1 MAYQLLAGIAL
12 GVLAGTFTGLVPGIH
27 VNLIAVL
34 LLSSAGYL
42 LGFIGL
48 EALIVFI
55 VSMSVTHSFINTIP
69 SIFLGAPEGGTALS
83 VLPGHRL
90 LLEGNGL
97 EAVKLTII
105 GSVLGLLFSFAAYPF
120 FVFVLSNIYGFL
132 SNYIGELLFFV
143 GVFLVLRSG
152 KVFQGFLAFS
162 FSGVLGLLVLNARM
176 ENPLF
181 PLLTGLFGV
190 ATLVFSLK
198 TNSKIPFQKKKRS
211 VGFDRKQGFLSVFLG
226 SVSGFITAVLPGM
239 GTSVAATISSLFR
252 SDSDA
257 RNFLVMI
264 GAISTVNFFMSIAAL
279 SVIGKARNGAIIAV
293 SELLAEP
300 NSLLLLM
307 AALIS
312 GGLAVLVGLRINT
325 FFLGVMEKVNYALM
339 VKIVIYLLI
348 VLTGILSGFE
358 GLVVLFVASLIGLYA
373 NFKGLPRNVLMSC
386 IMVPV
391 MSYFLF

>member
-55 VSMSVTHSFINTIP
+55 VSMSVTHSFVNTIP

-90 LLEGNGL
+90 LLEGKGL

-105 GSVLGLLFSFAAYPF
+105 GSILGLLFSFGAYAF

-143 GVFLVLRSG
+143 GLFLVLRSG

-198 TNSKIPFQKKKRS
+198 TNSSIPLQDKTKET
-211 VGFDRKQGFLSVFLG
+211 GFDSKQGFLSVLLG

-252 SDSDA
+252 KDSDA

-300 NSLLLLM
+300 NALLLLM

-312 GGLAVLVGLRINT
+312 GGLAVLVGLRINSL
-325 FFLGVMEKVNYALM
+325 FLGVMEKVNYALM
-339 VKIVIYLLI
+339 VKIVIYFLI

-358 GLVVLFVASLIGLYA
+358 GLAVLFVASLIGLYA

-391 MSYFLF
+391 MAYFLF